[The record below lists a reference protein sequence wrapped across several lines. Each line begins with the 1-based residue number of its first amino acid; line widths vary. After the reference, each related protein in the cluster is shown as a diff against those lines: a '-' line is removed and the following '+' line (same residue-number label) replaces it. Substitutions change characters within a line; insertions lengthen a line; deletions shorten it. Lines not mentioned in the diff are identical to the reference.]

1 MKNNDIMNSVTR
13 GLSSFGL
20 KVKKHGPEI
29 LVVGGVIGA
38 VSAAVMACTATTKIS
53 TIIDDHK
60 KTVDTIHNF
69 KHDDY
74 SEEDAKKDLAITYTQ
89 TGVKLAKLYAPSVG
103 VGLVSI
109 TCILVGTRILHKRN
123 LALSS
128 AFAAVNT
135 SFKEYRE
142 RLKERFGEDLD
153 RELRFNIK
161 AKEEDV
167 IVTDE
172 EGNESVEKVVVNVP
186 TITQY
191 SEFARCFD
199 ETCDNWT
206 RNAEHNKAW
215 LLEVQESFNTLLK
228 RKGHIFLNEVYE
240 VLGFQKTELGQYVGW
255 VYDPDN
261 AIGDNQIDFGIF
273 NLDCEAN
280 RRFVNGYEKSI
291 WLDFNVD
298 GDIRYILV

>member
-1 MKNNDIMNSVTR
+1 MKNNEFMNAVTR
-13 GLSSFGL
+13 GISGFGL
-20 KVKKHGPEI
+20 KLKKHSPEI
-29 LVVGGVIGA
+29 LVVTGVVGA
-38 VSAAVMACTATTKIS
+38 VAGAVMACKATTKIS
-53 TIIDDHK
+53 TIMDEHND
-60 KTVDTIHNF
+60 TVDKIHNC
-69 KHDDY
+69 KHVDY
-74 SEEDAKKDLAITYTQ
+74 TEEDAKKDLAITYTQ
-89 TGVKLAKLYAPSVG
+89 TGMKLAKLYAPSVG
-103 VGLVSI
+103 VGLISI
-109 TCILVGTRILHKRN
+109 TSILVGTRILHKRN

-142 RLKERFGEDLD
+142 RLKERLGEDLD

-167 IVTDE
+167 VVTDE
-172 EGNESVEKVVVNVP
+172 DGNETVEKVIVNVP
-186 TITQY
+186 TISQY

-215 LLEVQESFNTLLK
+215 LLEVQDSFNTLLK
-228 RKGHIFLNEVYE
+228 RKRHIFLNEVYE

-261 AIGDNQIDFGIF
+261 TIGDNQIDFGIF
-273 NLDCEAN
+273 NIDCEAN
-280 RRFVNGYEKSI
+280 RRFVNGLEKSI

-298 GDIRYILV
+298 GDIRYVLA